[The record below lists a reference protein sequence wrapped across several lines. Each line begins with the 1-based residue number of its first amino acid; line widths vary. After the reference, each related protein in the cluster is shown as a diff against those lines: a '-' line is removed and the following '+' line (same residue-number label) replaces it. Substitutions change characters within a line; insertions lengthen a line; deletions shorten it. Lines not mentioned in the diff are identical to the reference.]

1 MTEISTDN
9 ERFINGERSQKT
21 LETYSHDIKIIKS
34 LFKIDEALF
43 DSENVIKKL
52 KEEYTSNHTIRNK
65 VSFINSYLRTL
76 DDTPERNKVINN
88 YIKEMKILNYDI
100 GKQNA
105 KHEKTEKQKANWIT
119 DKDWEKL
126 FERYKFPGRPV
137 LEIKAVDKNGKE
149 KKTKIK
155 TISFVCD
162 HKGNNNMF
170 HDYLRKYRDFI
181 ILSIYKQV
189 ALRNDLVDTV
199 ILPTSLYKVLKNI
212 KDEKLNHIIIN
223 RKTKE
228 IKLILTNYKTA
239 KIQGEKEIP
248 IEDNQ
253 SHDLYKALLAYYE
266 IGSYIYKQYKENY
279 PKVYLL
285 GIIDGTAMTANNFCH
300 YFKTLGGCIR
310 KELSTTL
317 IRHCKVSEIYNLE
330 KLEKMAHYMGHS
342 VREALTVYAKI

>member
-9 ERFINGERSQKT
+9 ERFVNGERSQKT

-34 LFKIDEALF
+34 LFKTDDALF

-52 KEEYTSNHTIRNK
+52 KQQYSSNHTVRNK

-105 KHEKTEKQKANWIT
+105 KHEKTDKQKANWIT
-119 DKDWEKL
+119 DDDWRKL
-126 FERYKFPGRPV
+126 FERYKTTSRP
-137 LEIKAVDKNGKE
+137 EIIMKYIDEKGKE
-149 KKTKIK
+149 KETKFK
-155 TISFVCD
+155 TISYICE
-162 HKGNNNMF
+162 KLGATSMYQ
-170 HDYLRKYRDFI
+170 DYLKRYRNYI
-181 ILSIYKQV
+181 VLAIYKQV

-199 ILPTSLYKVLKNI
+199 ILPSSLYNKIKKN
-212 KDEKLNHIIIN
+212 KDPKLNHIVIN
-223 RKTKE
+223 NKTKE

-248 IEDNQ
+248 IEDNAK
-253 SHDLYKALLAYYE
+253 HELFNALKIYFDIGYE
-266 IGSYIYKQYKENY
+266 IYNMQLNKY
-279 PKVYLL
+279 PKIYLL
-285 GIIDGTAMTANNFCH
+285 SMIDGTPMTANNFCH
-300 YFKTLGGCIR
+300 YFKKLGGCIG

>member
-9 ERFINGERSQKT
+9 ERFDNGERSEKT

-34 LFKIDEALF
+34 LFKTDEALF
-43 DSENVIKKL
+43 DSDNVIKKL
-52 KEEYTSNHTIRNK
+52 KEQYTSNHTIRNK

-76 DDTPERNKVINN
+76 TETPERNKVINN

-105 KHEKTEKQKANWIT
+105 KHEKTDKQKANWIT
-119 DKDWEKL
+119 EEDWIKL
-126 FERYKFPGRPV
+126 FERYKTTHRP
-137 LEIKAVDKNGKE
+137 EIIMKFEDEKGKMKE
-149 KKTKIK
+149 CKFK
-155 TISFVCD
+155 TISYICE
-162 HKGNNNMF
+162 KLGPSAMYYQ
-170 HDYLRKYRDFI
+170 YLKKYRDYI
-181 ILSIYKQV
+181 ILAIYKQV

-199 ILPTSLYKVLKNI
+199 ILPTTIYNKIKKN
-212 KDEKLNHIIIN
+212 KDPKLNHLVIN

-248 IEDNQ
+248 IGDNDK
-253 SHDLYKALLAYYE
+253 HELFNALKVYFDIGYE
-266 IGSYIYKQYKENY
+266 IYNLPLDKY
-279 PKVYLL
+279 PKVYLYCKY
-285 GIIDGTAMTANNFCH
+285 DGTPLDANNFCH
-300 YFKTLGGCIR
+300 YFKKLGVCIG
-310 KELSTTL
+310 KDLSTTL